1 MTENVNIS
9 VIVAVR
15 NEAHNIRR
23 CLTSLAPANEV
34 IVVDS
39 HSTDA
44 TAQIAEEEFGRTV
57 VQFDYT
63 GKYPKKRQWAMDN
76 CEFRNDWLLLIDAD
90 EVVTKEQWVEI
101 AETLASPSHDAYL
114 LEKQFHFL
122 GRRFRYGGFSHQAV
136 LLVRRGA
143 GRFEETMAEL
153 SSGLDME
160 VHERLIVSGRVG
172 RLSEPLIHEDF
183 KGLKAYIDR
192 HNAYSTWEAQLR
204 YEYLNTG
211 TYAGDAIRP
220 DLFGDAQSR
229 RRYLKHI
236 VMRLPFE
243 AVIWFLYH
251 YIIRLGFLEGRPG
264 LIASQLR
271 AGYIRDVRSKLF
283 ELEHAQE
290 NSTRP

>member
-15 NEAHNIRR
+15 NEAQNLRK
-23 CLTSLAPANEV
+23 CLSSLVPANEV
-34 IVVDS
+34 IIIDS
-39 HSTDA
+39 HSTDSSA
-44 TAQIAEEEFGRTV
+44 EIAEEEFGRSV

-63 GKYPKKRQWAMDN
+63 GKYPKKRQWAMDT
-76 CEFRNDWLLLIDAD
+76 CKFRHDWLLLIDAD
-90 EVVTKEQWVEI
+90 EVVTNELWVEI

-136 LLVRRGA
+136 LLVRRGT

-160 VHERLIVSGRVG
+160 VHERLIVNGSVG
-172 RLSEPLIHEDF
+172 RLSESLIHEDF

-204 YEYLNTG
+204 YEFLNTS
-211 TYAGDAIRP
+211 TYSGDAIKP
-220 DLFGDAQSR
+220 DLFGNAQSR

-251 YIIRLGFLEGRPG
+251 YIVRLGFMEGRPG
-264 LIASQLR
+264 LIASQFR
-271 AGYIRDVRSKLF
+271 ASYIRDVRSKLF
-283 ELEHAQE
+283 ELEQVQE
-290 NSTRP
+290 KKPSP